1 MHVPPQERGNS
12 ETTLPPP
19 MQLHTTGVALSMAA
33 LHQIL
38 LKSCTLLDCFPP
50 YPLILKTERPFFTGI
65 KYEETEVETKENPL
79 PDRFENASSSES
91 SPKTT

>member
-50 YPLILKTERPFFTGI
+50 YPLILKTERPCFTGI
-65 KYEETEVETKENPL
+65 KYEEAEVETKEDPL
-79 PDRFENASSSES
+79 LDRFPIREDSH
-91 SPKTT
+91 TTIDR